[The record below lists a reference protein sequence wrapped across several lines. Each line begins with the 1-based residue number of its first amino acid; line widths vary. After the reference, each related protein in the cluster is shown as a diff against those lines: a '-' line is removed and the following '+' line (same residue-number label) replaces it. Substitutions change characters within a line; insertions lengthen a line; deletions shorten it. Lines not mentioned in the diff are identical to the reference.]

1 LSSKILVHSLKRL
14 MATWYCTKHVCS
26 LRALART
33 GRSGHDTDVLRMCCA
48 AWSMGIS
55 GVSREE
61 KEEEKRRRE
70 ECDIENYHKT

>member
-1 LSSKILVHSLKRL
+1 
-14 MATWYCTKHVCS
+14 
-26 LRALART
+26 
-33 GRSGHDTDVLRMCCA
+33 
-48 AWSMGIS
+48 MGIS